1 MRIKHFIFRPNGR
14 RVVQLTQ
21 DHTTLALDAAIP
33 VAALAAWHRRLRA
46 DLARPLARQ
55 RRLRRQDQRRRFEPV
70 RTHRRRVRT
79 RRLVGVPLRLAR
91 QVVR

>member
-1 MRIKHFIFRPNGR
+1 MRIKHFVFGPNGR
-14 RVVQLTQ
+14 RVIQLTQ
-21 DHTTLALDAAIP
+21 DRTTVAVDAAIP

-55 RRLRRQDQRRRFEPV
+55 RRLLRQDQRRQFSPI
-70 RTHRRRVRT
+70 RTHRRRIRT
-79 RRLVGVPLRLAR
+79 RRLVGVPLRPAR